1 MKHAVLFALV
11 VCVQSVKL
19 PPNFQK
25 CNRKQPD
32 LKECVLKAAQHGVP
46 QLTRPFKNL
55 NLPSLDPFIV
65 PAITIKAGSGK
76 VAINQDLKDCNHH
89 GFNKMQL
96 DQFEFDFE
104 KKSLRVKG
112 MFPKITITCQYELDG
127 KVLLLPI
134 KGKGGSTVVLDNL
147 QVVNLLG
154 YEEVRKNDKTY
165 ARFVKSD
172 LDMSPGLIHFNFDNL
187 FNGDK
192 ALGDSINKVMNE
204 NWKEVFEDV
213 KSDYTETVNRILL
226 SLLNGF
232 FSKVS
237 IEEAFD

>member
-1 MKHAVLFALV
+1 VSVRAGWEGFAVAHQGQRRQHCCFRYEWVVFEIRQVKIFLV
-11 VCVQSVKL
+11 
-19 PPNFQK
+19 
-25 CNRKQPD
+25 
-32 LKECVLKAAQHGVP
+32 
-46 QLTRPFKNL
+46 
-55 NLPSLDPFIV
+55 
-65 PAITIKAGSGK
+65 
-76 VAINQDLKDCNHH
+76 
-89 GFNKMQL
+89 
-96 DQFEFDFE
+96 
-104 KKSLRVKG
+104 
-112 MFPKITITCQYELDG
+112 
-127 KVLLLPI
+127 
-134 KGKGGSTVVLDNL
+134 DNL

-154 YEEVRKNDKTY
+154 YEEVRKNGKTY